1 MNAISRA
8 YAETPWRTRTVRIME
23 IIPEIEGVATY
34 RLRADEEE
42 EERDIYRFREGQFN
56 MLYLPGVG
64 ESAISM
70 SGDAA
75 SPDGWIHTVRIAG
88 NVTRSLASL
97 RPGETLGVR
106 GPFGTGWP
114 IEQFVGT
121 DVVIVAGGL
130 GLAPLRPVIYHLI
143 RHRALFGSI
152 ELIIGSR
159 TPDGLLYQAEYN
171 TWRRDGINVQVTVDR
186 GTAAWPGN
194 IGVVTTLLDRMTI
207 SDPARC
213 RVMTC
218 GPEVMMKYVA
228 LTCLHKGIAGD
239 QIWVSMERNMQC
251 ATGLCGH
258 CQLGPAFIC
267 KDGPVLRYD
276 RLQPYLFV
284 ESL

>member
-1 MNAISRA
+1 MNDTATAPAKS
-8 YAETPWRTRTVRIME
+8 PWRTHSVRIME
-23 IIPEIEGVATY
+23 IIPEIDGVATY
-34 RLRADEEE
+34 RLCADEEG
-42 EERDIYRFREGQFN
+42 ERDAYQFQEGQFN

-75 SPDGWIHTVRIAG
+75 SRDGWIHTVRIAG

-97 RPGETLGVR
+97 QCGETLGVR

-114 IEQFVGT
+114 MEQLVGT
-121 DVVIVAGGL
+121 DVIIVAGGL
-130 GLAPLRPVIYHLI
+130 GLAPIRPVIYHLI

-152 ELIIGSR
+152 ELIIGAR
-159 TPDGLLYQAEYN
+159 TPDGLLFQREYDHWLHFGMN
-171 TWRRDGINVQVTVDR
+171 IQVTVDR
-186 GTAAWPGN
+186 GTAAWTGN
-194 IGVVTTLLDRMTI
+194 IGVVTTLLDRMAI
-207 SDPARC
+207 ADPARC
-213 RVMTC
+213 RVITC
-218 GPEVMMKYVA
+218 GPEVMMKYAA
-228 LTCLHKGIAGD
+228 LAAIHRGIAAD
-239 QIWVSMERNMQC
+239 RIWISMERNMQC

>member
-1 MNAISRA
+1 MKAIATVPAKS
-8 YAETPWRTRTVRIME
+8 PWRTHSVRITE
-23 IIPEIEGVATY
+23 IIPEIDGVATY
-34 RLRADEEE
+34 RLCADEN
-42 EERDIYRFREGQFN
+42 EERDTYQFREGQFN

-75 SPDGWIHTVRIAG
+75 SRDGWIHTVRIAG
-88 NVTRSLASL
+88 NVTQSLASL
-97 RPGETLGVR
+97 QCRETLGVR

-114 IEQFVGT
+114 MEQLVGT
-121 DVVIVAGGL
+121 DVIIVAGGL

-143 RHRALFGSI
+143 RHRARFGSI
-152 ELIIGSR
+152 ELIIGAR
-159 TPDGLLYQAEYN
+159 TPDGLLFQREYDD
-171 TWRRDGINVQVTVDR
+171 WHRSGLNVQVTVDR
-186 GTAAWPGN
+186 GTAAWTGN
-194 IGVVTTLLDRMTI
+194 IGVVTTVLDRMRI

-213 RVMTC
+213 RVITC
-218 GPEVMMKYVA
+218 GPEVMMKYAA
-228 LTCLHKGIAGD
+228 LAGIHKGIAAD
-239 QIWVSMERNMQC
+239 QIWISMERNMQC